1 MVADGRV
8 ARHPCRDEIGHQ
20 AHHEGN
26 AAFATGAAMDT
37 ADILTESMS
46 IKRGSGRTVAP
57 LALVALADFLIFGQE
72 NRRAVEAEPPA
83 LSFSDS

>member
-1 MVADGRV
+1 
-8 ARHPCRDEIGHQ
+8 
-20 AHHEGN
+20 
-26 AAFATGAAMDT
+26 MDT